1 MVAWANA
8 AGAVNRDR
16 PISKPV
22 ETLVFIA
29 GKFET
34 VI

>member
-1 MVAWANA
+1 MVVWANA
-8 AGAVNRDR
+8 AEEVNRDR

-29 GKFET
+29 GRFEM